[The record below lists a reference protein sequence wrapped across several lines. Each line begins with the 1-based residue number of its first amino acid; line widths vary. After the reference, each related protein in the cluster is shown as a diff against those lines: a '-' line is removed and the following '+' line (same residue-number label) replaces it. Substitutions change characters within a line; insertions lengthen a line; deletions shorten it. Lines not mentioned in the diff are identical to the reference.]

1 MDTGAIATTT
11 ANTNTA
17 NTDDSTIDTDT
28 TAINET
34 TATIVQQLEINQA
47 IIENIVG
54 DIVK

>member
-1 MDTGAIATTT
+1 LKHTLFIMLYIVLMK
-11 ANTNTA
+11 
-17 NTDDSTIDTDT
+17 
-28 TAINET
+28 

>member
-1 MDTGAIATTT
+1 MKYLLAFIIPVLLIEAYFMYN
-11 ANTNTA
+11 ALY
-17 NTDDSTIDTDT
+17 S
-28 TAINET
+28 INET